1 MSVNVGSA
9 EGHLDLDISQF
20 IAKLETAAGAA
31 NAMANKTTQT
41 VNQKLAG
48 MGQGFVSAGKT
59 LTKAVTLP
67 VVALGGAAVGVTAKF
82 DSAMSKVS
90 AVSGATGTDLER
102 LRAKAKEMGATTKFS
117 ATESAEA
124 FNYMAMAGWKTNDM
138 IDGISG
144 IMNLAAASGE
154 DLATTSDI
162 VTDAL
167 TAFGLQAKDSGHF
180 ADVLAAAS
188 SNANTNVAML
198 GESFKYV
205 APVAGA
211 LGYSVEDTNIALGL
225 MANAGIK
232 ASQAGTSL
240 RSIMTNLSTNANGAA
255 DTFKE
260 LGIEVTNADGSMRPF
275 KDVMADAR
283 VAFKNLNAE
292 QQTSIA
298 KTVAGKNAM
307 SGLLAIVN
315 SSDKDFE
322 KLTDAIYNADGAADK
337 MAKTMLDNLGG
348 QLTLLK
354 SALEGL
360 AISFGE
366 ALMPMISGLVKVI
379 QGFVDKLNSMSDGT
393 RNAII
398 RIALLAASIGP
409 LLTVFGKLLIFV
421 GNFPTRL
428 AKLTASFGM
437 LKTNLLALPQ
447 VLKTNM
453 TALTSFGKTL
463 GTQVSTGIKGI
474 GTAIGGISAPAL
486 IVAGVIAGLVAVFVT
501 LWKTNED
508 FRNKVTAIWNGIKK
522 SFQVFGQSIVDTLNQ
537 AGFKFDNFK
546 QVISTVTNAIKK
558 IWINFCNL
566 FAPIFE
572 KAFATLG
579 IIIQGVLQ
587 LISGLFKT
595 IVGII
600 KGDGDMIKSG
610 VERIWKGIWKVISA
624 VPKLILSL
632 LTSLMTI
639 VANFAIN
646 LARKGLEAGRNFL
659 TNVVNFIKQLPNQLA
674 YWFGFAIGKAA
685 LFVIEMVKKAIEAG
699 SKFITNVINFIKQLP
714 SRVWTWLQQV
724 IAKGQ
729 QFATQ
734 FPQKAKTAAKNF
746 FNNLING
753 IKNLP
758 SRVKAI
764 ANSIVNGLSSFV
776 SGMASKAQQ
785 AASSFFNGIV
795 NGLSGLPG
803 RLSGIG
809 ADIARGLWNGIS
821 GLKDW
826 VIGKVR
832 SMGSSI
838 ISGLK
843 AALGISSPSKV
854 AEKEVG
860 AWIPPGIVVG
870 FEKAMPKAEAAM
882 QDALNDV
889 DLEMKPIE
897 QDDPLGG
904 FVDKFKEVLNQLAEF
919 FDSFEQR
926 FSDNIQ
932 SMMLM
937 MTELSKATNVMALPG
952 GGYIGYNGFGQQQT
966 AGFKRMEDQ
975 QDYRPRNGGGDTFI
989 FNSPKPIDEVEA
1001 ARQLKKTKQDLAEGF

>member
-9 EGHLDLDISQF
+9 EGYLDLDISKF

-41 VNQKLAG
+41 VNQKLVG
-48 MGQGFVSAGKT
+48 MGKGFVSTGKT

-67 VVALGGAAVGVTAKF
+67 VVALGGAAIGVTAKF

-90 AVSGATGTDLER
+90 AVSGATGKDLEA
-102 LRAKAKEMGATTKFS
+102 LRVKAKEMGATTKFS

-138 IDGISG
+138 IDGIAG
-144 IMNLAAASGE
+144 VMNLAAASGE

-167 TAFGLQAKDSGHF
+167 TAFGLQAKDSSHF

-188 SNANTNVAML
+188 SNANTNVGML

-275 KDVMADAR
+275 KDVMQDAR
-283 VAFKNLNAE
+283 VAFKNLSAE

-322 KLTDAIYNADGAADK
+322 KLTGAIYNADGAADK

-366 ALMPMISGLVKVI
+366 ALMPMVSGLVKVI

-463 GTQVSTGIKGI
+463 GAQVTGGIKGI
-474 GTAIGGISAPAL
+474 GAAIGGISAPAL
-486 IVAGVIAGLVAVFVT
+486 IVAGVIAGLVAAFIT

-508 FRNKVTAIWNGIKK
+508 FRNKMTAIWNGIKN
-522 SFQVFGQSIVDTLNQ
+522 SFQQFGQSIVDTLNQ

-546 QVISTVTNAIKK
+546 QVITTVLNAIKK

-572 KAFATLG
+572 KAFATIG
-579 IIIQGVLQ
+579 KIIQGVLQ
-587 LISGLFKT
+587 VVSSLFKT

-600 KGDGDMIKSG
+600 KGDGNMIKSG
-610 VERIWKGIWKVISA
+610 VEGIWKGVWKVISA
-624 VPKLILSL
+624 VPKLVLSL

-646 LARKGLEAGRNFL
+646 LAKKGLEAGKNFL

-674 YWFGFAIGKAA
+674 YWFGFAIGKVI
-685 LFVIEMVKKAIEAG
+685 LFVSDMVKKAIEVG

-714 SRVWTWLQQV
+714 GQVWTWLQQV

-729 QFATQ
+729 QFVTE
-734 FPQKAKTAAKNF
+734 FPQKAKTAATNF
-746 FNNLING
+746 FNNLVNG

-758 SRVKAI
+758 SNVASTVKSIVSEAGKLASQMASKAKDA
-764 ANSIVNGLSSFV
+764 ANKFKDGIVNGLSS
-776 SGMASKAQQ
+776 
-785 AASSFFNGIV
+785 
-795 NGLSGLPG
+795 LPG
-803 RLSGIG
+803 KMKSIG
-809 ADIARGLWNGIS
+809 SNIVKGLWNGAS
-821 GLKDW
+821 GMVSWAVSKFKGL
-826 VIGKVR
+826 GK
-832 SMGSSI
+832 SI
-838 ISGLK
+838 LSGIK
-843 AALGISSPSKV
+843 AALGIKSPSKV
-854 AEKEVG
+854 FADEVG
-860 AWIPPGIVVG
+860 YWLPPGIVQG
-870 FEKAMPKAEAAM
+870 FEKSLPKAEAAM
-882 QDALNDV
+882 QDALDDI

-904 FVDKFKEVLNQLAEF
+904 FVDKFKEILNQLATF
-919 FDSFEQR
+919 FNSFEQR

-937 MTELSKATNVMALPG
+937 MTELSRTANVMALPD
-952 GGYIGYNGFGQQQT
+952 GGYIGYNGFGQQQN

-975 QDYRPRNGGGDTFI
+975 QDYRTRNGGGDTFI